1 MCAPLQPEPARRI
14 VPDPKRILAASRH
27 ALAAAALLA
36 AGGPALAADPSQEA
50 RALVE
55 TCLGCHGIAGYMN
68 AYPNY
73 HVPKLGGQKAAYI
86 VAALQAYRAEL
97 RPHGTMHAQAA
108 TLSDEDMRRIA
119 AWFEAAGNVEPG
131 AAGGDAPTQAATCV
145 ACHGETGVAPSP
157 DFPTLAGQYA
167 DYLARSLRQYKS
179 AERQNPIMAGFAAQ
193 LSDEDIE
200 RLAAWYG
207 GQNGLVTPALD

>member
-1 MCAPLQPEPARRI
+1 M
-14 VPDPKRILAASRH
+14 PDPERTLAALRH
-27 ALAAAALLA
+27 ALAAVALLA
-36 AGGPALAADPSQEA
+36 AGGAAQAADPPQDG
-50 RALVE
+50 RVLVE
-55 TCLGCHGIAGYMN
+55 TCLGCHGISGYMN

-108 TLSDEDMRRIA
+108 TLSDEDMRQIA
-119 AWFEAAGNVEPG
+119 DWLEAAGTVEPG
-131 AAGGDAPTQAATCV
+131 AAGGSAPAQAATCV